1 MEIKYKVRLKDL
13 LTNEEKDIFDIRSYD
28 ARYRQSSLEI
38 NHEEEIDKIKRNH
51 PLICYKDNDISF
63 NKSNKL
69 ASCQG
74 FLHGFVS
81 TCLQVEQCGLLSL
94 LVLGEYLMS
103 LFQKWRIGC

>member
-1 MEIKYKVRLKDL
+1 MTVKNHDRDIEVMLKD
-13 LTNEEKDIFDIRSYD
+13 K
-28 ARYRQSSLEI
+28 LEQHLKRNMGI
-38 NHEEEIDKIKRNH
+38 NFKRNH